1 MRVNRVGALC
11 ATSHIDDRG
20 SNWRR
25 NIDQHRVGEAEFLDA
40 ASELRDLIG
49 AARPGIPGIPGI
61 RLTRA
66 AGSRRVRRDPLAY
79 QGNRRR

>member
-11 ATSHIDDRG
+11 ATSHIDDRE

-40 ASELRDLIG
+40 ASDLRDLIG
-49 AARPGIPGIPGI
+49 AVRPGIPGIWK
-61 RLTRA
+61 
-66 AGSRRVRRDPLAY
+66 S
-79 QGNRRR
+79 NRRPAGKLSEFCGAGTIIRQLSA